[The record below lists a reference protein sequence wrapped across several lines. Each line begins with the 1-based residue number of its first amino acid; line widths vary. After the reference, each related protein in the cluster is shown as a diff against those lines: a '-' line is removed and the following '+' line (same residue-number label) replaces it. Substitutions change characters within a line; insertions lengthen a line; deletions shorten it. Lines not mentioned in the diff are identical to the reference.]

1 MLGMLDKG
9 PYPTFMLK
17 TFLLCGFLV
26 VLPVCARTPLQDTAA
41 ATPAKPTEQVLGTV
55 TAIDPSA
62 HTITVKQDKTL
73 TEYVVSVAETRT
85 LLKVAPGAKDL
96 HSAVRITAPDL
107 VVGDRVDVRGFKA
120 DTPNGIKAKSVV
132 VMSATDLAEK
142 HQAELQAWQNSTV
155 GSVAS
160 VDPSTHSVKI
170 SVRSSDGPK
179 PVTVQTSAATEFT
192 RYSPDNPKMP
202 SSSQF
207 TDIQSGDQIHVVGQK
222 NADGDSVAA
231 EKIYSAPVRT
241 VAATVTSVSSDGKQL
256 VVKNLQTKQPA
267 TILLNDDSSVRKL
280 PPQMAMMLA
289 RRLNPAAANANGSG
303 ANPNQAGHAAPA
315 NQSQGQASPGTNGP
329 GPNGPGGAPRGGDM
343 SRMLE
348 RVPTISASD
357 LKAGDAVVV
366 WGFVGHD
373 PSSLVAKTVLAG
385 VEPVLQSAPPRQGQ
399 SLGGDWGLD
408 MAVPAQ

>member
-1 MLGMLDKG
+1 
-9 PYPTFMLK
+9 MLK
-17 TFLLCGFLV
+17 TLLFGGFMAVLPLCG
-26 VLPVCARTPLQDTAA
+26 RTPLQDASATAA
-41 ATPAKPTEQVLGTV
+41 AKPTEQVLGTV
-55 TAIDPSA
+55 TAIDSSA
-62 HTITVKQDKTL
+62 HTVTVKQDKTL

-96 HSAVRITAPDL
+96 HSAVRITASDL
-107 VVGDRVDVRGFKA
+107 AVGDRVDVRGFKS
-120 DTPNGIKAKSVV
+120 DVPNGIKARSVV

-142 HQAELQAWQNSTV
+142 HQSELQAWQNSTV

-160 VDPSTHSVKI
+160 VDPATHGVNI
-170 SVRSSDGPK
+170 TVRSQDGPK
-179 PVTVQTSAATEFT
+179 PMTVQTSAATEFT
-192 RYSPDNPKMP
+192 RYSPDNPKTP
-202 SSSQF
+202 GSSQF
-207 TDIQSGDQIHVVGQK
+207 AEIQTGDQIHIIGQK
-222 NADGDSVAA
+222 NTDGDSVVA

-241 VAATVTSVSSDGKQL
+241 IAATVTSISGDGKQL

-267 TILLNDDSSVRKL
+267 TILLTDDSSLRKL

-289 RRLNPAAANANGSG
+289 RRFNPATVSANGAAGGSP
-303 ANPNQAGHAAPA
+303 NPGGHADQSQAG
-315 NQSQGQASPGTNGP
+315 GSPGGSHAQAGP
-329 GPNGPGGAPRGGDM
+329 GPGGPGANGPGGGGAARGGDM

-348 RVPTISASD
+348 RAPTISASD

-366 WGFVGHD
+366 WGFAGHD